1 MPDKIYHFV
10 PPQDPENG
18 IGEVDR
24 AIADR
29 YGNIIDETYFTSEI
43 AYTKE
48 EVDALIEAAQVGVQ
62 WGKITG
68 TLSDQTDLQ
77 AALDAKQD
85 VLSFDDSPTSGSLN
99 PVTSDGIFIA
109 NQLLREVAEGKCKSF
124 TTSYQLTLSE
134 MQTLAQQGD
143 LTIYDGQ
150 GTNVTDS
157 IIDGSHMVF
166 IDGFLNPSL
175 NSQASSIGILTEYVA
190 VGDPLSGN
198 IILDT
203 HSGLNLKTGDII
215 IVIETDVPDR
225 WYASN
230 NDSLYILETAKIDLS
245 TYITTNT
252 AQNIFA
258 QKTIMY
264 PYVFLMQSNWT
275 NYFMQLSASEQ
286 GALNV
291 AVKPAI
297 GNATIRYKL
306 GGNAFTPES
315 GSISLGSS
323 SKKWTDV
330 FMSGVLS
337 DGNSSYGLALPDTTS
352 FTANKTIATTDD
364 ITNMMTTDTEQ
375 TVSAAKLFQGNNLLR
390 VSAIGWVNAWFFNYN
405 AQRKLELKE
414 GSYQSGTPT
423 THYIFGRNDGFYP
436 ATSGGKDLGMSSYK
450 WKDLYLSGKISDGNS
465 AYGLSLPDMTS
476 FTENK
481 TIATTDDINNMFT
494 TDTEQTI
501 TARKNVGLTDD
512 QRYKGY
518 IKPITAGMEIGML
531 DDDGT
536 NQYENPRIKISGYA
550 FQVNTLQPINTS
562 TDIGTESSKFRNI
575 YLNENANFSHAS
587 TQVVWAV
594 RQNQYGN
601 LELARNNAGLYSFAS
616 SGLFPNSNNQRDLGA
631 SALRWRN
638 AYISGDIQKVD
649 ETIEFICPQAATLG
663 LTLTTVAMRATIL
676 NKMLNITIAFKLANP
691 TSTAVSLGNTFE
703 GFIKLDQNVFARIK
717 DMNGNT
723 LSAIASSTSDRSPI
737 IGKGSYQH
745 DNAYPTEGWI
755 YLNSLS
761 IVHWH
766 LEDNINTT
774 RFHIG
779 FRSGPSIPANKDV
792 NFIANIEIPLDL

>member
-1 MPDKIYHFV
+1 MSDKIYHFV

-29 YGNIIDETYFTSEI
+29 YGNIIDETYFTSSI

-77 AALDAKQD
+77 AALDAKQGI
-85 VLSFDDSPTSGSLN
+85 LSFDDTPTSGSLN
-99 PVTSDGIFIA
+99 PVTSDGIFRA

-124 TTSYQLTLSE
+124 TASYQLTLSE

-166 IDGFLNPSL
+166 IDWFLNPSL
-175 NSQASSIGILTEYVA
+175 NSQASSIGILTEYIA
-190 VGDPLSGN
+190 VGDPLSGS

-215 IVIETDVPDR
+215 LVIETDVPDR

-245 TYITTNT
+245 TYMTTNT

-286 GALNV
+286 GVLNV

-364 ITNMMTTDTEQ
+364 ISNMMTTDTDQ
-375 TVSAAKLFQGNNLLR
+375 PVSG
-390 VSAIGWVNAWFFNYN
+390 V
-405 AQRKLELKE
+405 
-414 GSYQSGTPT
+414 
-423 THYIFGRNDGFYP
+423 
-436 ATSGGKDLGMSSYK
+436 
-450 WKDLYLSGKISDGNS
+450 
-465 AYGLSLPDMTS
+465 
-476 FTENK
+476 K
-481 TIATTDDINNMFT
+481 TI
-494 TDTEQTI
+494 ES
-501 TARKNVGLTDD
+501 
-512 QRYKGY
+512 
-518 IKPITAGMEIGML
+518 EI
-531 DDDGT
+531 DF
-536 NQYENPRIKISGYA
+536 S
-550 FQVNTLQPINTS
+550 NT
-562 TDIGTESSKFRNI
+562 
-575 YLNENANFSHAS
+575 S
-587 TQVVWAV
+587 TQVVWAT

-601 LELARNNAGLYSFAS
+601 LEFARNNAGLYSFAT
-616 SGLFPNSNNQRDLGA
+616 SGFFPNSNNARDLGA
-631 SALRWRN
+631 SALRWKN
-638 AYISGDIQKVD
+638 LHLSGDINPNSVTISDIDANLTDIESKTMHVNGITTIVFYCKV
-649 ETIEFICPQAATLG
+649 INYINAG
-663 LTLTTVAMRATIL
+663 TIL
-676 NKMLNITIAFKLANP
+676 FKTNQKP
-691 TSTAVSLGNTFE
+691 THIVNFTGRNQASGTYN
-703 GFIKLDQNVFARIK
+703 
-717 DMNGNT
+717 
-723 LSAIASSTSDRSPI
+723 SASA
-737 IGKGSYQH
+737 QFM
-745 DNAYPTEGWI
+745 
-755 YLNSLS
+755 
-761 IVHWH
+761 
-766 LEDNINTT
+766 INTNGE
-774 RFHIG
+774 IIVLA
-779 FRSGPSIPANKDV
+779 SAAAN
-792 NFIANIEIPLDL
+792 NEICFTLIY